1 MNAKK
6 KVALIS
12 DSDSLSVD
20 YDMPLITD
28 AFKNTDVQADVVFWD
43 ESNPDWS
50 MYDAV
55 VLRSPWTYIDKIQP
69 FIEFCQNIE
78 KNSVLL
84 NPVSVIEWNSNKKYL
99 KQLEAQG
106 IPIVPTEII
115 YSANEIHHAL
125 DRIQKCDWDV
135 KEIVIKPTIGAYSFG
150 VVRFSVKDIDKI
162 RKHVT
167 YLLELDKGVIIQ
179 PYLHTIEEHGETNM
193 IYFNNSYSHAIKKE
207 ALLSQHGETKTP
219 DMEYRKIKE
228 ASDEEKAL
236 AIRILNLVQSSLG
249 LNEPLLYARLD
260 FIEDK
265 NGQPLLLELEITEPS
280 LSLPLTPKC
289 TDMFV
294 QSIIN
299 RKPSLEYD

>member
-43 ESNPDWS
+43 ESNPDCS
-50 MYDAV
+50 MYDVV
-55 VLRSPWTYIDKIQP
+55 VLRSPWTYMEKIQP

-84 NPVSVIEWNSNKKYL
+84 NPLSVIEWNSDKSYL

-106 IPIVPTEII
+106 IPIIPTEII
-115 YSANEIHHAL
+115 YSETEIHHAL
-125 DRIQKCDWDV
+125 NRIQNSDWDV

-150 VVRFSVKDIDKI
+150 VVRLSAEDIDKI

-193 IYFNNSYSHAIKKE
+193 IYFNNTYSHAIKKE

-219 DMEYRKIKE
+219 DMEYRKIKD

-236 AIRILNLVQSSLG
+236 AIRILSLAQSNLG

-280 LSLPLTPKC
+280 LSLPLAPEC
-289 TDMFV
+289 TDMLV

-299 RKPSLEYD
+299 RTPSLECD

>member
-55 VLRSPWTYIDKIQP
+55 VLRSPWTYMEKIQP

-84 NPVSVIEWNSNKKYL
+84 NPVSVIEWNSNKNYL

-115 YSANEIHHAL
+115 YSVTEIHHAL

-135 KEIVIKPTIGAYSFG
+135 KEVVIKPTIGAYSFG
-150 VVRFSVKDIDKI
+150 VVRLSVKDIDKI

-167 YLLELDKGVIIQ
+167 YLLELDKGVIVQ

-193 IYFNNSYSHAIKKE
+193 IYFNNTYSHAIKKE

-289 TDMFV
+289 THMFV

-299 RKPSLEYD
+299 RTPSLEYD

>member
-55 VLRSPWTYIDKIQP
+55 VLRSPWTYMEKIQP
-69 FIEFCQNIE
+69 FIEFCQNVE

-84 NPVSVIEWNSNKKYL
+84 NPVSVIEWNSNKSYL

-115 YSANEIHHAL
+115 YSETEIHHAL
-125 DRIQKCDWDV
+125 DRIQNCDWDV

-150 VVRFSVKDIDKI
+150 VVRLSVEDIYKI

-179 PYLHTIEEHGETNM
+179 PYLQTIEEHGETNM
-193 IYFNNSYSHAIKKE
+193 IYFNNTYSHAIKKE

-236 AIRILNLVQSSLG
+236 AIRILNLAQSSLG
-249 LNEPLLYARLD
+249 LSEPLLYARLD

-299 RKPSLEYD
+299 RTPSLEYD